1 MGHPSWAD
9 SHQRPVRMPSR
20 TALDQSR
27 SAAERIVQSAITL
40 AVARGVAHV
49 SLQDV
54 AEEAGVSKG
63 LIHYHFHDRETLLA
77 RLAEALAVR
86 TVSRQRAALQ
96 DASIGSAVDDLWAWV
111 DEELRRG
118 QIRVLIELG
127 REPGELPRRAAREA
141 ATVRRE
147 AAAVMIT
154 ELFSVLELTP
164 RLPVPL
170 LADVITA
177 FVDGLVVRA
186 ALEPQQELRTVF
198 DAFWLSVLSL
208 AE

>member
-1 MGHPSWAD
+1 M
-9 SHQRPVRMPSR
+9 RSR

-27 SAAERIVQSAITL
+27 SAAGRIVQAATDL

-49 SLQDV
+49 SLQHV
-54 AEEAGVSKG
+54 AEQAGVSKG

-77 RLAEALAVR
+77 RLADSLSVNA
-86 TVSRQRAALQ
+86 VSRQDGALRVT
-96 DASIGSAVDDLWAWV
+96 SIGTAVDDLWAWV
-111 DEELRRG
+111 DEELQRG
-118 QIRVLIELG
+118 ELRVLIELG

-141 ATVRRE
+141 ADLRRRAG
-147 AAAVMIT
+147 AAMVAR
-154 ELFSVLELTP
+154 LFKVLELTP
-164 RLPVPL
+164 RLPPEL
-170 LADVITA
+170 LAEVMTA

-186 ALEPQQELRTVF
+186 ALEPQSDPRSAF

>member
-1 MGHPSWAD
+1 
-9 SHQRPVRMPSR
+9 MPSR

-27 SAAERIVQSAITL
+27 SAAERIVQSATTL
-40 AVARGVAHV
+40 AVAHGVAHV

-77 RLAEALAVR
+77 RLAEALAAR
-86 TVSRQRAALQ
+86 AVSRQHAALEGTTI
-96 DASIGSAVDDLWAWV
+96 SSAVDDLWAWV
-111 DEELRRG
+111 KAELAHG

-141 ATVRRE
+141 AALRRE
-147 AAAVMIT
+147 ASASMVAH
-154 ELFSVLELTP
+154 LFQVLELTP

-170 LADVITA
+170 LADVTTA

-186 ALEPQQELRTVF
+186 ALEPDHDLRAAF
-198 DAFWLSVLSL
+198 DAFCLSILSL

>member
-1 MGHPSWAD
+1 M
-9 SHQRPVRMPSR
+9 RSR

-27 SAAERIVQSAITL
+27 SAAGRIVQAATDL

-49 SLQDV
+49 SLQHV
-54 AEEAGVSKG
+54 AEQAGVSKG

-77 RLAEALAVR
+77 RLADSLSVNA
-86 TVSRQRAALQ
+86 VSRQEGALRVT
-96 DASIGSAVDDLWAWV
+96 SIGTAVDDLWAWV
-111 DEELRRG
+111 DEELQRG
-118 QIRVLIELG
+118 ELRVLIELG

-141 ATVRRE
+141 ADLRRRSG
-147 AAAVMIT
+147 AAMVAR
-154 ELFSVLELTP
+154 LFKVLELTP
-164 RLPVPL
+164 RLPPEL
-170 LADVITA
+170 LAEVMTA

-186 ALEPQQELRTVF
+186 ALEPDSDPRSAF

>member
-1 MGHPSWAD
+1 M
-9 SHQRPVRMPSR
+9 RSR

-27 SAAERIVQSAITL
+27 SAAGRIVQAATDL

-49 SLQDV
+49 SLQHV
-54 AEEAGVSKG
+54 AEQAGVSKG

-77 RLAEALAVR
+77 RLADSLSVNA
-86 TVSRQRAALQ
+86 VSRQDGALRVT
-96 DASIGSAVDDLWAWV
+96 SIRTAVDDLWAWV
-111 DEELRRG
+111 DEELQRG
-118 QIRVLIELG
+118 ELRVLIELG

-141 ATVRRE
+141 ADLRRRAG
-147 AAAVMIT
+147 AAMVAR
-154 ELFSVLELTP
+154 LFKVLELTP
-164 RLPVPL
+164 RLPPEL
-170 LADVITA
+170 LAEVMTA

-186 ALEPQQELRTVF
+186 ALEPQSDPRSAF

>member
-1 MGHPSWAD
+1 M
-9 SHQRPVRMPSR
+9 
-20 TALDQSR
+20 
-27 SAAERIVQSAITL
+27 
-40 AVARGVAHV
+40 

-77 RLAEALAVR
+77 RLAESLSAR
-86 TVSRQRAALQ
+86 TVARQSAALHGT
-96 DASIGSAVDDLWAWV
+96 SIGSAVDDLWVWV

-118 QIRVLIELG
+118 QLRVLIELG

-141 ATVRRE
+141 VALRRE
-147 AAAVMIT
+147 AGSQMVAR
-154 ELFSVLELTP
+154 LFQVLELTP
-164 RLPVPL
+164 RLPAPL
-170 LADVITA
+170 LAEVMTA

-186 ALEPQQELRTVF
+186 ALEPQEELRPAF